1 MSRAQA
7 GVALGMAAALAVTIA
22 LFAYGLSGASALLG
36 PAPPTLQ
43 TRIDVAIEAALFPL
57 ICLAAAIGVIANRRF
72 FSATD
77 IDGAGLT
84 EPSPAV
90 RITRAILQNTAEQTL
105 LAVPVYAGLAL
116 TGPASALGLPLVLP
130 AAFVIG
136 RVLFMAGYARGA
148 AARSFGFA
156 LTFYPT
162 VGALLVLAGR
172 LTSL

>member
-7 GVALGMAAALAVTIA
+7 GVALGMAAALAATFA
-22 LFAYGLSGASALLG
+22 LFAYGLSGAGALLG

-43 TRIDVAIEAALFPL
+43 TRIDVAIEAALLPL

-72 FSATD
+72 FSPKD
-77 IDGAGLT
+77 IDDAGLT
-84 EPSPAV
+84 EPTPAV
-90 RITRAILQNTAEQTL
+90 RIARAILENTAEQTL

-116 TGPASALGLPLVLP
+116 TGPPSALGLPLVLSG
-130 AAFVIG
+130 AFVIG
-136 RVLFMAGYARGA
+136 RLLFTVGYARGA